1 KESNMGQTEFNRK
14 SISILSGSR
23 YGVTGT
29 RFSHPSCLSED
40 IAAQPPLAA
49 DLTEPAVPGW
59 DNMWIDLGGEGREG
73 GVISRFLGLKVTEGV
88 GAWHR
93 GWLLA

>member
-1 KESNMGQTEFNRK
+1 MGQTEFNRK

-59 DNMWIDLGGEGREG
+59 DNMWIDLGGEG
-73 GVISRFLGLKVTEGV
+73 
-88 GAWHR
+88 
-93 GWLLA
+93 